1 MVAQG
6 PTGAG
11 GGLRMI
17 GGSQR
22 TAVRASNPI
31 PTYRMSDTRHP
42 DARWLV
48 DLAEEPADD
57 AFAAWSLGLRGSGS
71 ASFELPMPA
80 LHVLSE
86 TWRSQGRL
94 RGGQL
99 GAARFAGDDDLMI
112 GELVLSE
119 RDFGGI
125 GTTTHEA
132 YRRLLDYVPGSG
144 YPYVLRIWSYFSRIN
159 EGEGD
164 NERYRQFCVGR
175 QLALERAWF
184 EADPAATVIG
194 LPDRS
199 TKLRVL
205 WLASKTPGRMLDNP
219 RQMTPRNY
227 PPEYGPEPP
236 RFSRAALWQG
246 ARGGVM
252 LISGT
257 ASVVGHS
264 SRHPGRLDNQLAET
278 KRNLESLLKVANEAT
293 GRESQYGR
301 GTVLRAY
308 VRSEEH
314 FLPTEQFLREQ
325 FPGAAFAVLQG
336 DVCRQELLCEIE
348 GVHHF

>member
-1 MVAQG
+1 MKD
-6 PTGAG
+6 
-11 GGLRMI
+11 R
-17 GGSQR
+17 
-22 TAVRASNPI
+22 NP
-31 PTYRMSDTRHP
+31 PNP
-42 DARWLV
+42 RWLV
-48 DLAEEPADD
+48 DLAPEPSPD
-57 AFAAWSLGLRGSGS
+57 AFAAWRLGARGAGS
-71 ASFELPMPA
+71 ASFDLPMPA
-80 LHVLSE
+80 LHSLSE
-86 TWRSQGRL
+86 SWRSHGRL

-99 GAARFAGDDDLMI
+99 GAARFAGDEHLML

-132 YRRLLDYVPGSG
+132 YRRILDYVPGSG
-144 YPYVLRIWSYFSRIN
+144 YPYVLRIWTYFSRIN

-164 NERYRQFCVGR
+164 TERYRQFCVGR

-194 LPDRS
+194 LPDTS
-199 TKLRVL
+199 AKVRVL

-219 RQMTPRNY
+219 RQMVPRNY

-236 RFSRAALWQG
+236 RFSRAAIWQC
-246 ARGGVM
+246 ARGSVL

-257 ASVVGHS
+257 ASLVGHS

-278 KRNLESLLKVANEAT
+278 KRNLDSLLKVANEAMET
-293 GRESQYGR
+293 ESQFGP

-308 VRSEEH
+308 VREEEH
-314 FLPTEQFLREQ
+314 FYATEKFLTEA
-325 FPGAAFAVLQG
+325 FPGAVFTVLQG
-336 DVCRQELLCEIE
+336 DVCRKELLCEIE

>member
-1 MVAQG
+1 MRD
-6 PTGAG
+6 PP
-11 GGLRMI
+11 R
-17 GGSQR
+17 
-22 TAVRASNPI
+22 
-31 PTYRMSDTRHP
+31 P
-42 DARWLV
+42 DRRWLV
-48 DLAEEPADD
+48 DLASEPAAD
-57 AFAAWSLGLRGSGS
+57 AFCSWNLGVRGAGT

-80 LHVLSE
+80 LDTCVES
-86 TWRSQGRL
+86 WRSQGRL

-99 GAARFAGDDDLMI
+99 GAARFAGDDELMI
-112 GELVLSE
+112 GELILSE

-144 YPYVLRIWSYFSRIN
+144 YPYVLRIWSYLARIN
-159 EGEGD
+159 DGD
-164 NERYRQFCVGR
+164 GDAERYRQFCVGR

-199 TKLRVL
+199 HKLRLL
-205 WLASKTPGRMLDNP
+205 WLAAKTPGRMLDNP
-219 RQMTPRNY
+219 RQLNPRQY

-236 RFSRAALWQG
+236 RFSRAALWQCS
-246 ARGGVM
+246 RGGAL

-264 SRHPGRLDNQLAET
+264 SRHPGQIGAQLAET
-278 KRNLESLLKVANEAT
+278 KRNLDSLLRVANEAT
-293 GRESQYGR
+293 GIDSQWGE

-308 VRSEEH
+308 VRHENH
-314 FLPTEQFLREQ
+314 FTLAEDFLREH
-325 FPGAAFAVLQG
+325 FPGAACAVLQG
-336 DVCRQELLCEIE
+336 EVCRRELLCEIE

>member
-1 MVAQG
+1 M
-6 PTGAG
+6 
-11 GGLRMI
+11 
-17 GGSQR
+17 
-22 TAVRASNPI
+22 TAPSHPNP
-31 PTYRMSDTRHP
+31 
-42 DARWLV
+42 RWLV
-48 DLAEEPADD
+48 DLAAERMDD
-57 AFAAWSLGLRGSGS
+57 AFADWRLGARGVGT
-71 ASFELPMPA
+71 ASFDLPMPA
-80 LHVLSE
+80 LYSLSE
-86 TWRSQGRL
+86 SWRSHGRL

-99 GAARFAGDDDLMI
+99 GAARFAGDEDLML
-112 GELVLSE
+112 GELILSE

-132 YRRLLDYVPGSG
+132 YRRLLDYVPSSG

-159 EGEGD
+159 EGAGQA
-164 NERYRQFCVGR
+164 ERYRQFCVGR

-194 LPDRS
+194 MPDRS
-199 TKLRVL
+199 DRLRLL

-236 RFSRAALWQG
+236 RFSRAALWQC
-246 ARGGVM
+246 ARGNA
-252 LISGT
+252 LFISGT

-278 KRNLESLLKVANEAT
+278 RRNLDSLLEVANEAA
-293 GRESQYGR
+293 GVDSKFGP

-308 VRSEEH
+308 VREEEH
-314 FLPTEQFLREQ
+314 FYATEAFLREA

-348 GVHHF
+348 GVHQF

>member
-1 MVAQG
+1 MNPANGMTDSPQ
-6 PTGAG
+6 
-11 GGLRMI
+11 
-17 GGSQR
+17 
-22 TAVRASNPI
+22 SNP
-31 PTYRMSDTRHP
+31 
-42 DARWLV
+42 RWLV
-48 DLAEEPADD
+48 DLAAERTDD
-57 AFAAWSLGLRGSGS
+57 AFADWRLGARGAGT
-71 ASFELPMPA
+71 ASFDLPMPA
-80 LHVLSE
+80 LHSMSE
-86 TWRSQGRL
+86 SWRSHGRL

-99 GAARFAGDDDLMI
+99 GAARFAGDEDLML
-112 GELVLSE
+112 GELILSE

-159 EGEGD
+159 EGAGQA
-164 NERYRQFCVGR
+164 ERYRQFCVGR

-194 LPDRS
+194 MPDRS
-199 TKLRVL
+199 DRLRLL

-236 RFSRAALWQG
+236 RFSRAALWQC
-246 ARGGVM
+246 ARGNA
-252 LISGT
+252 LFISGT

-278 KRNLESLLKVANEAT
+278 KRNLDSLLEIANDAA
-293 GRESQYGR
+293 GVDSKYGA
-301 GTVLRAY
+301 GTVFRAY
-308 VRSEEH
+308 VREEEH
-314 FLPTEQFLREQ
+314 FYATETFLREA

-348 GVHHF
+348 GVHHL